1 MAYFIVIYSKYAIV
15 LFQFLFLICSVYGL
29 GKKEAGQAKKAAVW
43 QSVFLFLMQF
53 CAYLTIVIRTQ
64 RMEYLIFYLFL
75 QILTLALPLLAY
87 FLYPGINRLVLNE
100 MSMLLSAGMIVL
112 VRLDLKKAAK
122 QLAIAMVS
130 YGLLLAVPWLFKRL
144 RTFLRDLGWVYCIA
158 GTLALAV
165 VLILGQVTHG
175 SKLSWS
181 IAGITFQPS
190 EFVKILYVFFIASL
204 LADGAEL
211 KKVLLA
217 GVGAGIQ
224 VIGLVLSKDL
234 GSALILFAVYVLMIT
249 VAAHQPL
256 YLAGGLFAGAG
267 ASLIAWK
274 LFSHVQVRVQAWKD
288 PWSVI
293 DSQGYQ
299 ITQSLFAIGRGGLFG
314 QGIGKGTPQD
324 IPYVETDFIFAALT
338 EEMGLLFGI
347 GILLTAVLLFLSVMR
362 LAAGL
367 ADGFYRN
374 LAVGFGMLYIFQTFL
389 TVGGGTKF
397 IPLTGVTLPFIS
409 YGGSS
414 VMSMILIFAVLEG
427 VWQMRYEE
435 EQRIEKQKRK
445 REKQL
450 KKEE

>member
-1 MAYFIVIYSKYAIV
+1 MAYFIVLYSKYAIV
-15 LFQFLFLICSVYGL
+15 LLQFLFLVCSVYAL
-29 GKKEAGQAKKAAVW
+29 GKKGAEQVKKAAVW

-87 FLYPGINRLVLNE
+87 FLYPGINRIVLND

-112 VRLDLKKAAK
+112 VRLDFKKASK
-122 QLAIAMVS
+122 QLVIAMVS
-130 YGLLLAVPWLFKRL
+130 YGLLLAVPWLLQKL
-144 RTFLRDLGWVYCIA
+144 RAFLRDLGWIYCIA

-190 EFVKILYVFFIASL
+190 EFVKILYVFFIASI
-204 LADGAEL
+204 LADGAEF
-211 KKVLLA
+211 KKVFLA
-217 GVGAGIQ
+217 GIGAGIQ
-224 VIGLVLSKDL
+224 VLILVLSKDL

-249 VAAHQPL
+249 IAAHQPL

-267 ASLIAWK
+267 ASFAAWK

-324 IPYVETDFIFAALT
+324 IPYVETDFIFAALA

-347 GILLTAVLLFLSVMR
+347 GILLTAVLLFLAVIR

-374 LAVGFGMLYIFQTFL
+374 LAAGFGMLYLFQTFL

-414 VMSMILIFAVLEG
+414 VMSMILIFAVLEDI
-427 VWQMRYEE
+427 WQLRYEE
-435 EQRIEKQKRK
+435 EQKIEKQKRK

-450 KKEE
+450 KKEG

>member
-1 MAYFIVIYSKYAIV
+1 MAYSIVIYSKYAIV
-15 LFQFLFLICSVYGL
+15 LFQFLFLVCGIYAL
-29 GKKEAGQAKKAAVW
+29 WKKKAGQEKRAAVW

-87 FLYPGINRLVLNE
+87 FIYPGINRCVLND
-100 MSMLLSAGMIVL
+100 MSMMLSAGMIVL
-112 VRLDLKKAAK
+112 VRLDIKKASK
-122 QLAIAMVS
+122 QLVIAMVS
-130 YGLLLAVPWLFKRL
+130 YLLLLAVPWLVKRFRTVL
-144 RTFLRDLGWVYCIA
+144 RNLGWMCCVA
-158 GTLALAV
+158 GTAALVA

-175 SKLSWS
+175 SKLSWT

-190 EFVKILYVFFIASL
+190 EFVKILYVFFIASVL
-204 LADGAEL
+204 TDGTDF
-211 KKVLLA
+211 KRVLLA
-217 GVGAGIQ
+217 GAGAGVQ
-224 VIGLVLSKDL
+224 VLALVLSKDL
-234 GSALILFAVYVLMIT
+234 GSALILFAVYVFMIT
-249 VAAHQPL
+249 IAAHQPL
-256 YLAGGLFAGAG
+256 YLAGGALAGAV
-267 ASLIAWK
+267 ASFAAWK
-274 LFSHVQVRVQAWKD
+274 MFSHVQVRVQAWKD

-314 QGIGKGTPQD
+314 QGIGKGTPRD
-324 IPYVETDFIFAALT
+324 IPYVETDFIFAALA

-347 GILLTAVLLFLSVMR
+347 GILLTAVLVFLSVMR

-374 LAVGFGMLYIFQTFL
+374 LAVGFGMMYIFQTFL

-427 VWQMRYEE
+427 IWQMRYEE
-435 EQRIEKQKRK
+435 ELKIEKQKRK
-445 REKQL
+445 KQL

>member
-15 LFQFLFLICSVYGL
+15 LFQLLFLICSVYGL

-217 GVGAGIQ
+217 GFGAGIQ
-224 VIGLVLSKDL
+224 VIVLVLSKDL

-314 QGIGKGTPQD
+314 HAAGHPLCGNGLYFCGAHRGNGAFIRHRDPSYGSASVSVGHAPCGRACRRLLPESCGGLWD
-324 IPYVETDFIFAALT
+324 AVYIPDVSDGGRRHEIYPADRGDAALYQLRRQQRDVDDPDICSA
-338 EEMGLLFGI
+338 GG
-347 GILLTAVLLFLSVMR
+347 R
-362 LAAGL
+362 LADAL
-367 ADGFYRN
+367 
-374 LAVGFGMLYIFQTFL
+374 
-389 TVGGGTKF
+389 
-397 IPLTGVTLPFIS
+397 
-409 YGGSS
+409 
-414 VMSMILIFAVLEG
+414 
-427 VWQMRYEE
+427 
-435 EQRIEKQKRK
+435 
-445 REKQL
+445 
-450 KKEE
+450 

>member
-15 LFQFLFLICSVYGL
+15 LFQFLFLICGVYGL

-204 LADGAEL
+204 LAPGPVHG
-211 KKVLLA
+211 KKA
-217 GVGAGIQ
+217 SM
-224 VIGLVLSKDL
+224 LSRMPPPPQTARPPDT
-234 GSALILFAVYVLMIT
+234 A
-249 VAAHQPL
+249 
-256 YLAGGLFAGAG
+256 AGGR
-267 ASLIAWK
+267 
-274 LFSHVQVRVQAWKD
+274 Q
-288 PWSVI
+288 P
-293 DSQGYQ
+293 
-299 ITQSLFAIGRGGLFG
+299 
-314 QGIGKGTPQD
+314 
-324 IPYVETDFIFAALT
+324 
-338 EEMGLLFGI
+338 
-347 GILLTAVLLFLSVMR
+347 
-362 LAAGL
+362 
-367 ADGFYRN
+367 
-374 LAVGFGMLYIFQTFL
+374 
-389 TVGGGTKF
+389 
-397 IPLTGVTLPFIS
+397 
-409 YGGSS
+409 
-414 VMSMILIFAVLEG
+414 
-427 VWQMRYEE
+427 
-435 EQRIEKQKRK
+435 
-445 REKQL
+445 
-450 KKEE
+450 